1 MRVAARRFPTRHATR
16 TTPTRLL
23 ASDFPYVTTLGGGYV
38 EAPRAVLA
46 WRERGLLPSFTEE
59 DFANLFS
66 GTFERVFGE

>member
-1 MRVAARRFPTRHATR
+1 MRVPDAPPLQHNTRH
-16 TTPTRLL
+16 
-23 ASDFPYVTTLGGGYV
+23 SDFPYITTLGGGYV

-46 WRERGLLPSFTEE
+46 WKERGLLPSFTDE